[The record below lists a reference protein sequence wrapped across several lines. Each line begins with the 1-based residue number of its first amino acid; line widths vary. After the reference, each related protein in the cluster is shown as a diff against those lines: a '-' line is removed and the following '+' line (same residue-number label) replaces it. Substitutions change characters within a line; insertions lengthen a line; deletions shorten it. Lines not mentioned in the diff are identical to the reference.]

1 MTGNAIQLITYLYE
15 QDKEKLFDLV
25 EHRKKR
31 SLNSNSYLWKLINE
45 IANAMRMSKEEV
57 YLQMLKDYGQ
67 SEVISL
73 LSSINVDGY
82 FKYYEVIGESML
94 NGKEFK
100 HIRIFKGSSEYDTKE
115 MSILLDGVVRE
126 AEQLGIQTMTKDEI
140 EHLKELWR

>member
-100 HIRIFKGSSEYDTKE
+100 HIRIFKGSSEYDTRE
-115 MSILLDGVVRE
+115 MSILLQGVVEE

-140 EHLKELWR
+140 EHLNELWR

>member
-115 MSILLDGVVRE
+115 MSILLDGVIRE

-140 EHLKELWR
+140 EHLNELWR

>member
-31 SLNSNSYLWKLINE
+31 SLNSNSYLWHLVNE

-82 FKYYEVIGESML
+82 FKYYEVIGKSML

-100 HIRIFKGSSEYDTKE
+100 HIRIFKGSSEYDTRE
-115 MSILLDGVVRE
+115 MSILLQGVVEE

-140 EHLKELWR
+140 EHLNELWR

>member
-45 IANAMRMSKEEV
+45 IANVMRMSKEEV

-115 MSILLDGVVRE
+115 MSILLDGVIRE

>member
-31 SLNSNSYLWKLINE
+31 SLNANSYMWALINE
-45 IANAMRMSKEEV
+45 IANAMRLSKEEV

-82 FKYYEVIGESML
+82 FKYYEVIGESIL
-94 NGKEFK
+94 NNKEFK
-100 HIRIFKGSSEYDTKE
+100 HIRIFKGSSEYDTRE
-115 MSILLDGVVRE
+115 MSILLQGVVEE
-126 AEQLGIQTMTKDEI
+126 ANSLGIETMTKDEI
-140 EHLKELWR
+140 EHLKELWK